1 MLLLYVLAVLVA
13 LVAGWRAWRR
23 LRYFL
28 HVFQLEGYK
37 LNEYGPWLGRRL
49 GSVVVAPSHAVGLAV
64 LLLVALLGNAG
75 WGVGLGLFAWTLAF
89 ASARR
94 YDSRR
99 EKKPLAFTDRMKR
112 LTRTALAIGSIPI
125 VIGTIG
131 AFEGGGVVTGT
142 LAFLL
147 GWLAA
152 DLGAPLW
159 VILAATL
166 MKPVEA
172 GVQNH
177 YKRAAKRKLGAQR
190 DLTVVGITGS
200 YGKTSTKFV
209 IAEILRQRYN
219 TLATPSSYNT
229 PMGLCLVIN
238 DRLRPDHRVL
248 VLEYGIRY
256 EGDMDELTEL
266 ARPDIAVVTAVGP
279 AHLETMGSVEHIARE
294 KGKLVEAVRP
304 AGITVLNA
312 DDERVAAMAA
322 RVPDGAGR
330 VWRVS
335 TRGPREGVDL
345 AASAIRY
352 GPEGATFT
360 VIDDTGDTEGFQT
373 RLLGEHNVLNLLLG
387 LAVGRALGLRL
398 RQMTHAVA
406 RVEPVEHRLALRK
419 EKNGVLVIDDAFNSN
434 PVGAKNAVEILGQF
448 EGGRRVIVT
457 PGMVELGPRQAEE
470 NRTFGTH
477 IARNLTREDDLAVLV
492 GPAQTAPIRE
502 GLDAEGYPPE
512 RVKIVHSLFEA
523 QDLLKPLLREGD
535 VVLYE
540 NDLPDHYDEAK
551 A

>member
-1 MLLLYVLAVLVA
+1 MLLLYVLAILVA

-37 LNEYGPWLGRRL
+37 LNEYGSWLRRRL
-49 GSVVVAPSHAVGLAV
+49 GTVVVAPSHGVGLAI

-75 WGVGLGLFAWTLAF
+75 WGVGLGLFAWMLAF
-89 ASARR
+89 ASAKR

-99 EKKPLAFTDRMKR
+99 EKKPLVFTDRMKR
-112 LTRTALAIGSIPI
+112 LVSAALVLGAIP
-125 VIGTIG
+125 VVVGTVV
-131 AFEGGGVVTGT
+131 AFEIGLVSGT

-159 VILAATL
+159 VILAALL

-172 GVQNH
+172 AVQRH
-177 YKRAAKRKLGAQR
+177 YKREAKKKLGAQR

-209 IAEILRQRYN
+209 IAEVLRQRYN

-238 DRLRPDHRVL
+238 NKLRPDHRVL

-266 ARPDIAVVTAVGP
+266 ARPDIAVITAVGP
-279 AHLETMGSVEHIARE
+279 AHLETMGSVENIARE

-312 DDERVAAMAA
+312 DDPHVAVMAD
-322 RVPDGAGR
+322 RVPADAGR
-330 VWRVS
+330 IWRVS

-345 AASAIRY
+345 AASDIRY

-360 VIDDTGDTEGFQT
+360 VTDDTGESEDFQT

-387 LAVGRALGLRL
+387 LAVGRAMGLRL
-398 RQMTHAVA
+398 RQMTHAVE

-419 EKNGVLVIDDAFNSN
+419 ENGVLVIDDAFNSN

-457 PGMVELGPRQAEE
+457 PGMVELGSRQAEE
-470 NRTFGTH
+470 NRTFGGH
-477 IARNLTREDDLAVLV
+477 IAKNLTRNDDLAVLV
-492 GPAQTAPIRE
+492 GPTQTAPIRE
-502 GLDAEGYPPE
+502 GLDAAGYPPE
-512 RVKIVHSLFEA
+512 RVKVVHSLFEA

>member
-1 MLLLYVLAVLVA
+1 MLLLYVLAVLVT

-37 LNEYGPWLGRRL
+37 LGEYGPWLGCRL
-49 GSVVVAPSHAVGLAV
+49 GSVVIAPSHGVGLAV

-75 WGVGLGLFAWTLAF
+75 WGVGLGLFAWMLAF
-89 ASARR
+89 ASAKR
-94 YDSRR
+94 YDGRR
-99 EKKPLAFTDRMKR
+99 EKKPLVFTDRMKR
-112 LTRTALAIGSIPI
+112 LARAAILLGAVPVVAGTVLAFAS
-125 VIGTIG
+125 
-131 AFEGGGVVTGT
+131 AGVVTGT

-177 YKRAAKRKLGAQR
+177 YKRAAKQKLAAQR

-209 IAEILRQRYN
+209 IAEILRQRFN

-279 AHLETMGSVEHIARE
+279 AHLETMGSVERIARE

-312 DDERVAAMAA
+312 DDERVAAMAD

-335 TRGPREGVDL
+335 TRGPRDGVDL

-360 VIDDTGDTEGFQT
+360 VTDDTGDEEEFRT

-387 LAVGRALGLRL
+387 LAVGRAMGLRL
-398 RQMTHAVA
+398 RQMAHAVA

-419 EKNGVLVIDDAFNSN
+419 ENGVLVIDDAFNSN

-470 NRTFGTH
+470 NRAFGTH
-477 IARNLTREDDLAVLV
+477 IARNLTGEDDLAVLV
-492 GPAQTAPIRE
+492 GPTQTAPIRE

-512 RVKIVHSLFEA
+512 RVKVVRSLFEA
-523 QDLLKPLLREGD
+523 QDLLRPLLRTGD

-540 NDLPDHYDEAK
+540 NDLPDHYDEA
-551 A
+551 